1 MNCVWGLFNSSLKSR
16 KGTGKISASGGSGLA
31 GGGGGR
37 VSIAVFSWH
46 DDPRVFVHGKLWLSI
61 FEY

>member
-1 MNCVWGLFNSSLKSR
+1 MV
-16 KGTGKISASGGSGLA
+16 SASGGSGLA

-46 DDPRVFVHGKLWLSI
+46 DEPHIFVHGMIMICPTFSTTCL
-61 FEY
+61 FFF